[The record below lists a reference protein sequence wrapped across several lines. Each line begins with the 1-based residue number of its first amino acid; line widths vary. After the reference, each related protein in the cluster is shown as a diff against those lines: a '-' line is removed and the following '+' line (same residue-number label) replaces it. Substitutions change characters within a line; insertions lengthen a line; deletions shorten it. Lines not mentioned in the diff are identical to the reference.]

1 MRIDLRKQPQ
11 SLELQLPYQNIF
23 GTYSAFTLRVRQ
35 SLAGD
40 RHCCFVDRATR
51 STGQDRDR
59 ANAQNKASD
68 LQLCRAAYRN
78 RTDDLRIR
86 RGAIPGRAPASC
98 SDRTDHRIDGTR
110 GAGIIRRPGPRR
122 GSCAPFLLLCV
133 TSLKVLY
140 LRPGAGRHGPTVLQ
154 TSGGTALT
162 CANKRVKQSTG
173 THWA

>member
-78 RTDDLRIR
+78 RTDDLRIT
-86 RGAIPGRAPASC
+86 RGKVPRFRSLTCTDSTA
-98 SDRTDHRIDGTR
+98 DRTR
-110 GAGIIRRPGPRR
+110 GADCTGISQLPVPRPVPRL
-122 GSCAPFLLLCV
+122 SH
-133 TSLKVLY
+133 
-140 LRPGAGRHGPTVLQ
+140 RPQVATVVSSRTL
-154 TSGGTALT
+154 A
-162 CANKRVKQSTG
+162 
-173 THWA
+173 WA